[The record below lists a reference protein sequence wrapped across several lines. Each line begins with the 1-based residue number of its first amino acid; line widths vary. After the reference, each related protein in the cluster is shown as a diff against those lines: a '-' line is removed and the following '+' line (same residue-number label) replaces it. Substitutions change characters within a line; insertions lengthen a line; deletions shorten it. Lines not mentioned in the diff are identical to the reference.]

1 MDRSLR
7 GFLDL
12 LLVGGIPSDDPRR
25 EDVLFMRR
33 ARTASACILGLLTL
47 SPISTLSYLRLGAF
61 DCAFGV
67 LFSNFF
73 GLWSLLKVRRGEE
86 RSIVFHLGMLSFQGL
101 LFYVSLRSGATL
113 SPAQSWLWLPPMLIG
128 LTLGF
133 RSAIFY
139 TAIALLQLSTLFG
152 LELAGI
158 HFTSIL
164 TETQRLPVMFVN
176 QMVLGIGM
184 LAIVASF
191 LGAQARAESLL
202 VGAKD
207 QAESAARAKSEFLA
221 NTSHEIRTPMNA
233 VIGMTGLLLDTPLSD
248 EQREYVSTI
257 RMSGDSL
264 LTIINDIL
272 DFSKIDAGRMELEV
286 QPFPVRGCIE
296 EALDLVASKA
306 VERGLELTYLCN
318 DDVPWSVLGD
328 VTRLRQILV
337 NLLSNA
343 VKFTEV
349 GEVVVTATTGPS
361 DGGWREL
368 HFAVRDTGIGIPADR
383 IDRLFQSFSQVDAST
398 TRKYGGTGLGLVIS
412 RRLAEM
418 MGGRMWVESQ
428 MGVGSIFHATVRL
441 READA
446 GADRVDPS
454 FRPLN
459 DKRLLIVDDNETN
472 RRILG
477 LQALSWGMSPVAVES
492 TDEALAR
499 VAAGAVFDVAV
510 IDFQMPS
517 KDGVECAI
525 AVRALPAGARLPLLM
540 LSSVNPSEVASRM
553 VTLGGTSDLFAA
565 ILTKPTKSALLCRAI
580 GSACLSVAAP
590 APMLA
595 ASAERQ
601 LADRVP
607 LRILL
612 AEDNRVNQKVAT
624 KMLEYLGYR
633 AEVVANGLEVLEALA
648 RQTYD
653 VVLMD
658 VQMPEMDGLEATR
671 CVRQRW
677 PQGPRIIAMTA
688 NAMQGDREVCLAAGM
703 DDYVAKPVR
712 RDDLMAALLR
722 CAPRAATEESAG
734 AAASERPSELRT
746 DAAPAVVAAGELPEV
761 ANG

>member
-1 MDRSLR
+1 MMRFLR
-7 GFLDL
+7 GLFDHI
-12 LLVGGIPSDDPRR
+12 LVGGIPAEDPRR
-25 EDVLFMRR
+25 ADVLFMRR
-33 ARTASACILGLLTL
+33 ARTASACIVGLVAL
-47 SPISTLSYLRLGAF
+47 SPISTLSYFRLGAF
-61 DCAFGV
+61 DCVVGV
-67 LFSNFF
+67 LLTNVF
-73 GLWSLLKVRRGEE
+73 GMWSLLKVRRGEE
-86 RSIVFHLGMLSFQGL
+86 RSPVFHLGMLAFQGL
-101 LFYVSLRSGATL
+101 IFYASLRTGGTT
-113 SPAQSWLWLPPMLIG
+113 SPAQSWLWVPPMLIG
-128 LTLGF
+128 LTQGL
-133 RSAIFY
+133 RSAVVY
-139 TAIALLQLSTLFG
+139 TAISLLQLSTFLG
-152 LELAGI
+152 LELSGVQLA
-158 HFTSIL
+158 SIL
-164 TETQRLPVMFVN
+164 PAAERLPLLFAN
-176 QMVLGIGM
+176 QVVLGIAM

-191 LGAQARAESLL
+191 LGAQAQAETLL

-296 EALDLVASKA
+296 EALDLVAPKA
-306 VERGLELTYLCN
+306 VERGLELAYLCN
-318 DDVPWSVLGD
+318 DDVPWTVLGD

-361 DGGWREL
+361 DAGWREL

-418 MGGRMWVESQ
+418 MGGRMWVESTP
-428 MGVGSIFHATVRL
+428 GVGSTFHATVRL
-441 READA
+441 REAETEA
-446 GADRVDPS
+446 GRGDS
-454 FRPLN
+454 SLLPLT

-477 LQALSWGMSPVAVES
+477 LQALSWGMSPVAVAS
-492 TDEALAR
+492 TDEAVAR
-499 VAAGAVFDVAV
+499 VGGGAVFDVAI
-510 IDFQMPS
+510 IDFQMPH

-525 AVRALPAGARLPLLM
+525 ALRALPAGARLPLLM
-540 LSSVNPSEVASRM
+540 LSSVHPTEAASRM
-553 VTLGGTSDLFAA
+553 AALSVSAEIFATV
-565 ILTKPTKSALLCRAI
+565 LTKPTKSALLCRAI
-580 GSACLSVAAP
+580 GSACLPAAAP
-590 APMLA
+590 SPALA
-595 ASAERQ
+595 ASAEGS
-601 LADRVP
+601 LAERLP

-671 CVRQRW
+671 CVRERW
-677 PQGPRIIAMTA
+677 PEGPRIIAMTA
-688 NAMQGDREVCLAAGM
+688 NAMQGDREMCLAAGM

-712 RDDLMAALLR
+712 RDDLKAALLR
-722 CAPRAATEESAG
+722 CEPRAEREPRADG
-734 AAASERPSELRT
+734 DPGPAADPLPKLAS
-746 DAAPAVVAAGELPEV
+746 G
-761 ANG
+761 